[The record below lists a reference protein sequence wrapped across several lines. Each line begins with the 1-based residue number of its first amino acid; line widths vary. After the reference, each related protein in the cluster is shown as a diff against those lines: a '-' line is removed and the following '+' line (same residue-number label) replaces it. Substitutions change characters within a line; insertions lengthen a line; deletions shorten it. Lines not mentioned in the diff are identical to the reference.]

1 MDRSIKQTITMR
13 RVVDC
18 RVPTAMRNLLS
29 FRHVF
34 LALSLTGC
42 AGSAITNNQPP
53 PPSSISV
60 VVSPPT
66 ASIRAGDTFQ
76 FSHTASGTTNTAVTW
91 SIIGG
96 GSSTLGTISASGNYT
111 APGSLP
117 NPNIITVRATSSAD
131 SSASSPYRRS
141 AISTI
146 LTSASIEDFR
156 PKVSRGQRFARLLDD
171 A

>member
-13 RVVDC
+13 KVVDC

-76 FSHTASGTTNTAVTW
+76 FSDTVSGTTNTAVTW
-91 SIIGG
+91 SVGG
-96 GSSTLGTISASGNYT
+96 GSSTLGTISASR
-111 APGSLP
+111 SEEH
-117 NPNIITVRATSSAD
+117 TSELQ
-131 SSASSPYRRS
+131 SPDH
-141 AISTI
+141 
-146 LTSASIEDFR
+146 L
-156 PKVSRGQRFARLLDD
+156 VCRLLLEKKNEIILH
-171 A
+171 